1 MSVYFLK
8 SGNAGI
14 ITLDRP
20 DALHAL
26 SIDMVEQM
34 TARLLE
40 WQEDHEVGHIIISAT
55 GQRAFCSGG
64 DVRQAVSYV
73 QADPRAFPQSLIFG
87 PNIALIRLLLPIQNQ
102 LYHS

>member
-26 SIDMVEQM
+26 SIGMVEQM

-40 WQEDHEVGHIIISAT
+40 WQKTMRSVIS
-55 GQRAFCSGG
+55 
-64 DVRQAVSYV
+64 
-73 QADPRAFPQSLIFG
+73 
-87 PNIALIRLLLPIQNQ
+87 
-102 LYHS
+102 

>member
-1 MSVYFLK
+1 MSVHFLK

-26 SIDMVEQM
+26 SIEMVQQM

-73 QADPRAFPQSLIFG
+73 QAESNGFFRRALFSDGI
-87 PNIALIRLLLPIQNQ
+87 
-102 LYHS
+102 